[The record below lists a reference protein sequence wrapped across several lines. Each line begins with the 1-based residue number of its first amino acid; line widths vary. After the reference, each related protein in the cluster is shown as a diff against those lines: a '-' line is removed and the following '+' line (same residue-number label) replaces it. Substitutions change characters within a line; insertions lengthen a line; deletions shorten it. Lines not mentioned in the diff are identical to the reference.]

1 MRKSSIKE
9 LFHTVVNVL
18 FAELLELVGYEL
30 NLSSYDNLHAC
41 LAWADNAGN
50 TCGFDLLLIYESLIL
65 YLQTETC
72 DAVVDGSYVGWA
84 AKSLKDNGGY
94 LCVIVVGEAYGLLA
108 LCIVVLASRSL

>member
-1 MRKSSIKE
+1 MRKSSVKE
-9 LFHTVVNVL
+9 LFHTVINVL

-72 DAVVDGSYVGWA
+72 DAVVDGSYVGRA
-84 AKSLKDNGGY
+84 AKSLKDDGGY
-94 LCVIVVGEAYGLLA
+94 LCVVVVGKAYCLLA

>member
-1 MRKSSIKE
+1 MQASSFRKCEKSSIKE

-72 DAVVDGSYVGWA
+72 DAVVDGSYIGWPP
-84 AKSLKDNGGY
+84 SPSR
-94 LCVIVVGEAYGLLA
+94 IMEATS
-108 LCIVVLASRSL
+108 V